1 MAMFMWNCTKDDTI
15 PTDEQ
20 DVAIPT
26 DNLVAYYPFNGDVK
40 DYSGNLNNGYAV
52 GVISTTDRNNRE
64 NGAYTFGPN
73 AWIVVPQST
82 TLTQLDDKSISL
94 WVYLPENENLVMY
107 PTLISK
113 ADNYYQTYCIQLNGS
128 AGYGSEQYKFS
139 FFFGSGT
146 SNYLCNS
153 VSKYTDYTSKWVHL
167 VGTYSKTTGVS
178 KIYINGVLSNTT
190 IAGSISSNYSTG
202 NMYIGK
208 AGNLSGQTY
217 FTGKMDDIRIYKRV
231 LNQNEVKA
239 LFKE

>member
-1 MAMFMWNCTKDDTI
+1 
-15 PTDEQ
+15 
-20 DVAIPT
+20 
-26 DNLVAYYPFNGDVK
+26 
-40 DYSGNLNNGYAV
+40 
-52 GVISTTDRNNRE
+52 
-64 NGAYTFGPN
+64 
-73 AWIVVPQST
+73 
-82 TLTQLDDKSISL
+82 
-94 WVYLPENENLVMY
+94 
-107 PTLISK
+107 
-113 ADNYYQTYCIQLNGS
+113 
-128 AGYGSEQYKFS
+128 
-139 FFFGSGT
+139 
-146 SNYLCNS
+146 